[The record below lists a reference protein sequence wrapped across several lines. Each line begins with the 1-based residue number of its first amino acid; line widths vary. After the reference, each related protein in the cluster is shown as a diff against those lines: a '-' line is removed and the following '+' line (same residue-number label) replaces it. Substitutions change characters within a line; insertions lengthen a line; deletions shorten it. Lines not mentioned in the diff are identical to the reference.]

1 MMASGGVDVLAFIG
15 SAPAADA
22 LKRAHPAPHRLRS
35 VLGLEAKNPGIVLPD
50 ADLDLAV
57 RECALGA
64 LSYNGQRCTAL
75 KILFVHQS
83 VLDGFLDRFSRAVQ
97 GFRAGM
103 PWDDGVTIT
112 PLPDLAQVRK
122 QLDLVDDA
130 LGKGARVV
138 NHGGGDSCQ
147 TLLLPTVLHPVLPG
161 MRLYDE
167 EHPDNRALVARIVR
181 DRRSRFLNTDFIL

>member
-1 MMASGGVDVLAFIG
+1 
-15 SAPAADA
+15 
-22 LKRAHPAPHRLRS
+22 
-35 VLGLEAKNPGIVLPD
+35 VLGLEAKNPGVVLPD

-64 LSYNGQRCTAL
+64 LFYNGQRCTAL

-83 VLDGFLDRFSRAVQ
+83 VLDGFLDRLSRAVE
-97 GFRAGM
+97 GLRPGM

-138 NHGGGDSCQ
+138 NRGGGDSCQ
-147 TLLLPTVLHPVLPG
+147 TLLLPTVLHPVVPA

-167 EHPDNRALVARIVR
+167 EQWGPVAPWWRSTTWG
-181 DRRSRFLNTDFIL
+181 RR